1 MSRSAGEA
9 CTGGMYRCST
19 IVFSR
24 SLIPLVLMKNSAAV
38 LVRIGGGASELASY
52 QPVPKI

>member
-38 LVRIGGGASELASY
+38 LVRIGGGARELASC
-52 QPVPKI
+52 QPVPRI